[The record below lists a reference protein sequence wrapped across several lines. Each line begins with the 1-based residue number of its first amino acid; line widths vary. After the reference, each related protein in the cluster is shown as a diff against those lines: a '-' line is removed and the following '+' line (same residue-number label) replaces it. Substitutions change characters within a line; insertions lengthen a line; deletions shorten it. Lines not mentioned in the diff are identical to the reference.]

1 MMPNLFNSKNGTLVS
16 GFTSI
21 LAACLIFGGCSS
33 EPVPNSSSSSPAA
46 ATPSSPK
53 PHVLP
58 AEFFLK
64 PVVERGKDGE
74 IYISGTTNLPDGMKM
89 WVTLGSKKAQQD
101 AFVSGGQFRSGA
113 LYQNVPIP
121 ITGSQPL
128 GFTAYF
134 NRNWQSK
141 EMLALVGEG
150 GKNLHGNLFKLTDP
164 DVIDSER
171 MLVAK
176 FTVSMPPI
184 SQDTNAINIVKHA
197 ILTVPGNG
205 KSATDIEENLA
216 LFTKP
221 GTGVTVAKGWS
232 AASTGTSMFNVSYDF
247 IDGGSGEK
255 QAIWSVNIATKQVKY
270 VNEAAKLFSW
280 TPAY

>member
-1 MMPNLFNSKNGTLVS
+1 MPNFLDSKNRALAS
-16 GFTSI
+16 GIPSV
-21 LAACLIFGGCSS
+21 LALCLLIGGCSS
-33 EPVPNSSSSSPAA
+33 KPVSNSPSSSSPV

-53 PHVLP
+53 PYVLP
-58 AEFFLK
+58 TEFFLK

-74 IYISGTTNLPDGMKM
+74 VYISGTTNLPDGMKM
-89 WVTLGSKKAQQD
+89 WVTLGSKKAQED
-101 AFVSGGQFRSGA
+101 AFVHGGQFRSGA

-121 ITGSQPL
+121 IAGSQPL
-128 GFTAYF
+128 EFTAYF

-150 GKNLHGNLFKLTDP
+150 GKNLHGSLFKLTDP
-164 DVIDSER
+164 DVIDSDR

-205 KSATDIEENLA
+205 KSATDIEDNLA

-221 GTGVTVAKGWS
+221 GTGVTLAKGWS
-232 AASTGTSMFNVSYDF
+232 ATSTGTNTFNVSYDF

-255 QAIWSVNIATKQVKY
+255 QAIWSVNVATKQVKY
-270 VNEAAKLFSW
+270 VNEAAKVFSW
-280 TPAY
+280 TPAN